1 MNWDA
6 MPAVGEIVIAVTV
19 VGTLGYLALQIRHS
33 TNESTANSE
42 LVYEP
47 PREYRRLISLSQ
59 AALAN
64 SCSC

>member
-1 MNWDA
+1 MRRFLGCLLLSLCPLYVWADEYRSVVR
-6 MPAVGEIVIAVTV
+6 PA
-19 VGTLGYLALQIRHS
+19 
-33 TNESTANSE
+33 E
-42 LVYEP
+42 LRTEP

>member
-1 MNWDA
+1 MGQLED
-6 MPAVGEIVIAVTV
+6 MQVFIRVVESGGVGRAAEQ
-19 VGTLGYLALQIRHS
+19 LG
-33 TNESTANSE
+33 
-42 LVYEP
+42 EP